1 MKKKN
6 EQLAT
11 DRLVLK
17 AFSECDRAAM
27 LDIFC
32 NETIK
37 KTYML
42 PDFESKEQAGV
53 LFDRFLALSNGDER
67 LLYGVFL
74 ENTPIGFINE
84 CEKHDTTMELGYV
97 ITPEYQGQG
106 FATEA
111 VQACIQELFRMGFD
125 HVRAGYFE
133 GNDAS
138 RRVMEKCGMHKISLE
153 EDIEYKDVL
162 RHCFYFEIDK

>member
-1 MKKKN
+1 MEKKN
-6 EQLAT
+6 ARLITQ
-11 DRLVLK
+11 RLVLK
-17 AFSECDRAAM
+17 TFSEGHRSAI

-42 PDFESKEQAGV
+42 PDFENKEQAGV
-53 LFDRFLALSNGDER
+53 LFDRFVALSNGDER

-74 ENTPIGFINE
+74 EDTPIGFINE
-84 CEKHDTTMELGYV
+84 CEKRDTMIELGYV
-97 ITPEYQGQG
+97 ITPEHQGKG

-111 VQACIQELFRMGFD
+111 VQACIQELFRMGYD
-125 HVRAGYFE
+125 RVRAGYFE

-138 RRVMEKCGMHKISLE
+138 RRVMEKCGMHQIPLE
-153 EDIEYKDVL
+153 EDIEYKGVL
-162 RHCFYFEIDK
+162 RHCFYFEIEK